1 MRCILEALEKAHQV
15 LNLLEEKKAEKILLL
30 DIRDVTQITD
40 YFIICNGASDRM
52 LKALADEVRDFA
64 KQVLVRPVA
73 IEGDSRAGWMI
84 ADLGDVVVHFFSPD
98 MRGYYRLE
106 QLWDKGK
113 RIVTLQ

>member
-1 MRCILEALEKAHQV
+1 
-15 LNLLEEKKAEKILLL
+15 
-30 DIRDVTQITD
+30 
-40 YFIICNGASDRM
+40 M
-52 LKALADEVRDFA
+52 LSALANEVRDFS
-64 KQVLVRPVA
+64 KQALSRPVI

-113 RIVTLQ
+113 RIVSLQ